1 MWQHRLA
8 QTKEDSTSPGPVL
21 VAAKAFGVCLDVR
34 NGVVLRSTSAAL
46 SVAVSMFAVSRV
58 MWAASMAGAPIV
70 GIISRVIPRAKYI
83 TAAAA
88 AAQTVDDHHRG
99 PLWRFLSR
107 RRAKKTSKKTAVK
120 FTPVS
125 ENKPPSNGFARRFS
139 SSVKNSAQRVT
150 STVSTTARRTGGA
163 VKSTVGNTF
172 KYLFRSANQAISLV
186 RRKSTPEKSLN
197 LVSDATSSKPA
208 VAKSKVGFPFGR
220 SWQRNH
226 KMMMSIC
233 HKGLIGFKSHQRKPL
248 SQSSD
253 RIQFSYEKHRPP
265 MSGIFWN

>member
-1 MWQHRLA
+1 MLA
-8 QTKEDSTSPGPVL
+8 
-21 VAAKAFGVCLDVR
+21 AAKAFAVCLDVR
-34 NGVVLRSTSAAL
+34 HGIVLRSTSAAL

-58 MWAASMAGAPIV
+58 MWIASMAGAPIV
-70 GIISRVIPRAKYI
+70 GIVSRIIPRAKLI

-88 AAQTVDDHHRG
+88 AAQTVDDHHKG
-99 PLWRFLSR
+99 PLWRLLSQ
-107 RRAKKTSKKTAVK
+107 RAKRTNKKAAVK
-120 FTPVS
+120 VTPLA
-125 ENKPPSNGFARRFS
+125 EDKLPPNGFARRLS

-172 KYLFRSANQAISLV
+172 KYLFRSANCAINLV

-197 LVSDATSSKPA
+197 LASETTSSKLPIG
-208 VAKSKVGFPFGR
+208 KSKVGFHFGR
-220 SWQRNH
+220 SWRRNH

-233 HKGLIGFKSHQRKPL
+233 YKGLTGFKRHQMKPL

-253 RIQFSYEKHRPP
+253 RVQIQYENHRPL
-265 MSGIFWN
+265 MSGIFWS